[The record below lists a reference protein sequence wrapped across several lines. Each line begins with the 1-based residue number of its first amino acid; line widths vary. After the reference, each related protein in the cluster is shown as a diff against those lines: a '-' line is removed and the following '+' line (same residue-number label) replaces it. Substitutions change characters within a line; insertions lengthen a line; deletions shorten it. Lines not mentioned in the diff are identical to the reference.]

1 MKNKTKNPQYTIVVL
16 LFSVFFTISC
26 KAQTNVINITE
37 RCNNNPL
44 NRTDGELYLKDINN
58 LYANYVGTWKW
69 QEGNREFI
77 LTLIKQT
84 KFHYNEGND
93 DFYRDRIVGYY
104 IYKENNVELI
114 NTSTDNLN
122 DDYGVKVYYYL
133 DCYSVLSGSIKDILK
148 NKIYDSWFEII
159 SPTQIR
165 FKGKE
170 RENLRIKK
178 EGEPNLPPVY
188 AGNSFPLNMVLTKQ

>member
-1 MKNKTKNPQYTIVVL
+1 MKTLKQNKTLVL
-16 LFSVFFTISC
+16 LTILLVNLFSC
-26 KAQTNVINITE
+26 KAQTNTINITE
-37 RCNNNPL
+37 QCNGNYPYISSH
-44 NRTDGELYLKDINN
+44 DGELYLKDINN
-58 LYANYVGTWKW
+58 LYANYIGTWKW

-104 IYKENNVELI
+104 VYKENNVELI

-148 NKIYDSWFEII
+148 NKIYDSWFEIL

-178 EGEPNLPPVY
+178 EGMPNPPPVY

>member
-1 MKNKTKNPQYTIVVL
+1 MKNKTKNPQYILVVL

-37 RCNNNPL
+37 RCNNTPL
-44 NRTDGELYLKDINN
+44 NRTGGELYLKDINN
-58 LYANYVGTWKW
+58 LYANYIGTWKW

-77 LTLIKQT
+77 IILIKQT
-84 KFHYNEGND
+84 KYHYNQRINNYFE
-93 DFYRDRIVGYY
+93 DRIVGYY
-104 IYKENNVELI
+104 IYKENNIELI
-114 NTSTDNLN
+114 NTSN
-122 DDYGVKVYYYL
+122 DDITIFSPNVDYKL
-133 DCYSVLSGSIKDILK
+133 DCYSKLAGSINDVIK

-170 RENLRIKK
+170 REHLRYKK
-178 EGEPNLPPVY
+178 EGMPNPPPVY
-188 AGNSFPLNMVLTKQ
+188 AGNSFPLNMVLIKQ

>member
-1 MKNKTKNPQYTIVVL
+1 MKNKKQYTQFLITMIFIVI
-16 LFSVFFTISC
+16 FTIGC
-26 KAQTNVINITE
+26 KAQTNTINITE
-37 RCNNNPL
+37 HCSNTTL
-44 NRTDGELYLKDINN
+44 SDTDGELYLKDINN
-58 LYANYVGTWKW
+58 LYTNYIGTWKW

-93 DFYRDRIVGYY
+93 DYYEDRIVGYY
-104 IYKENNVELI
+104 IYKENGVELI
-114 NTSTDNLN
+114 NTTNDNLN
-122 DDYGVKVYYYL
+122 DDYGVKVYFHL
-133 DCYSVLSGSIKDILK
+133 NCYSVLTGNLDDIAK
-148 NKIYDSWFEII
+148 NKTYDSWFQII

-165 FKGKE
+165 LKGKE

-178 EGEPNLPPVY
+178 EGMPNPPPVY

>member
-1 MKNKTKNPQYTIVVL
+1 MKTLKQNKTLVVL
-16 LFSVFFTISC
+16 TILLVNLFSC
-26 KAQTNVINITE
+26 KAQTNTINITE
-37 RCNNNPL
+37 RCNGNSPYL
-44 NRTDGELYLKDINN
+44 SWYDGELYLKDINN

-69 QEGNREFI
+69 QDGNREFI

-84 KFHYNEGND
+84 KFHFNEGND
-93 DFYRDRIVGYY
+93 DYYEDRIVGYY

-114 NTSTDNLN
+114 NTTNDNLN
-122 DDYGVKVYYYL
+122 EDYGLNVNYRL
-133 DCYSVLSGSIKDILK
+133 NCNSSLSGIINDVKK
-148 NKIYDSWFEII
+148 NKRYLSWFEII

-170 RENLRIKK
+170 EEQLRFKK
-178 EGEPNLPPVY
+178 EGVPSLPPVY